1 MKSPADLYEEGIA
14 LFNAGRFFEAH
25 ESWERVWLRAEG
37 DAKLFYQGLIQ
48 TAAAILHAERGN
60 PHGARS
66 LYEKSREK
74 LDTLPAEHMGIA
86 LGELRDS
93 LAQFFATALDRPGA
107 PLPPRPTIRR
117 L

>member
-1 MKSPADLYEEGIA
+1 MKPAADSYEEGIG
-14 LFNAGRFFEAH
+14 LFNAGRYFEAH
-25 ESWERVWLRAEG
+25 EAWERVWLRAEG

-48 TAAAILHAERGN
+48 AAAAILHAERGN

-74 LDTLPAEHMGIA
+74 LEMFPREHMGIA
-86 LGELRDS
+86 LGELCDS
-93 LAQFFATALDRPGA
+93 LARFFDSVFEHRGV